1 MIAGRV
7 NASIIRAMFWCVF
20 FAAIARFVVPLS
32 VLARIPTITR
42 IAVRGIRLF
51 QLNEAVAE
59 YEVVGAR

>member
-7 NASIIRAMFWCVF
+7 NANIIRATFWCVF

-32 VLARIPTITR
+32 VLVRIPTITR

-51 QLNEAVAE
+51 HINEAVAE
-59 YEVVGAR
+59 CEVIGAR